1 MRAVRAARDG
11 ALMEAKAKRHR
22 TLVSVLLVAAVITGF
37 IGMFA
42 VWANRQA
49 LNTDNWTHTS
59 SRLLEDDHIRTAVG
73 AYLVDQLF
81 QNVDVAGEIR
91 QVLPRQ
97 AQALAGPA
105 AAGLRQLADQRA
117 PIFLARPR
125 VQEAWRTAN
134 RAAHKELLSVING
147 GGKSVST
154 QNGEVV
160 LNLRTLIDQLAS
172 DVGVSEQVAA
182 ARSKLQGSSGA
193 QARALAQQKLGLQLP
208 ASAGQLVILKSDQL
222 STVQDGAD
230 ALRSL
235 AVLFTIIPVALF
247 ALAVWLA
254 DGWRRV
260 ALRTAG
266 WCFVGLG
273 LTVLIARRAVGDRV
287 VDGLVSADSVKP
299 AAHSAW
305 TIGTSLLYDIA
316 VAMLFYGIVLVLAA
330 WLAGPTRAAVGLRRA
345 MAPSLRYH
353 MGMVWGF
360 VAVVFLLLIL
370 WGPTPATRKPLG
382 ILFFAVLLAL
392 GVELLRR
399 HVDREYPDVR
409 PGETAERMRQW
420 ARGVRSRRRSEPPAP
435 APVSVEQRF
444 DEIER
449 LAALHDRGVLTDAE
463 FDTGKEQLLR
473 S

>member
-1 MRAVRAARDG
+1 MEPKARQHRA
-11 ALMEAKAKRHR
+11 
-22 TLVSVLLVAAVITGF
+22 LVSVLLVAAVITGF
-37 IGMFA
+37 VGMFS

-49 LNTDNWTHTS
+49 LNTDNWTTTS
-59 SRLLEDDHIRTAVG
+59 GNLLENKNVQKAVG

-81 QNVDVAGEIR
+81 QNVDVAGEIQ
-91 QVLPRQ
+91 QVLPPQ

-125 VQEAWRTAN
+125 VQEAWRVAN
-134 RAAHKELLSVING
+134 RSAHRQLLSVING
-147 GGKSVST
+147 GGKTIST

-160 LNLRTLIDQLAS
+160 LNLRTLIDQLAA
-172 DVGVSEQVAA
+172 DIGVTQQVAA

-208 ASAGQLVILKSDQL
+208 ASAGQLVIMKSDQL
-222 STVQDGAD
+222 STVQDVGHGI
-230 ALRSL
+230 RSL
-235 AVLFTIIPVALF
+235 AVIFTIIPLALF
-247 ALAVWLA
+247 ALAVWFA
-254 DGWRRV
+254 RGWRRV
-260 ALRTAG
+260 ALRTTG
-266 WCFVGLG
+266 WCFAGVG

-287 VDGLVSADSVKP
+287 VDGLVASDSVKP

-305 TIGTSLLYDIA
+305 TIGTSLLNEIA
-316 VAMLFYGIVLVLAA
+316 LAFVFYGIVLIAAA
-330 WLAGPTRAAVGLRRA
+330 WLAGPTRPAVGLRRA
-345 MAPSLRYH
+345 LAPSLRYH
-353 MGMVWGF
+353 VGMVWGF
-360 VAVVFLLLIL
+360 AALVFLLLIL

-382 ILFFAVLLAL
+382 ILLFAILIAL

-399 HVDREYPDVR
+399 QADREQPDVQQ
-409 PGETAERMRQW
+409 GETADRIRQW
-420 ARGVRSRRRSEPPAP
+420 AHRMREGRRREPAAP
-435 APVSVEQRF
+435 PPVSVDQRF

-463 FDTGKEQLLR
+463 FDVGKEQLLR